1 MVSPRGIGLLIAFI
15 LSTHLAAFSQ
25 PEEKMCMSK
34 ACSKPSHDTKSVF
47 HLFSDHKV
55 MKTNMFSRIGNLC
68 MADASQPLKI
78 FDLGEFHIS
87 SPYLPFCQND
97 QDSTSKA
104 TLNFDLPEEWGGFS
118 FNSGISLQV
127 ENQSEKKT
135 STPGEHMIYVVSTK
149 HLTEN
154 RWQPFLTLSY
164 VRSQVKDIS
173 RAKKASYERDAQDQF
188 MGHARYTNVEA
199 LGTCCGVKPFENLSM
214 MFSYNYLKPLDKG
227 VRLSNHNTK
236 AFDDLKTAS
245 HNQNVDF
252 RIDYA
257 VKKGLNFLVK
267 SEYLVPNGTLRDTVD
282 APLLIEGQLIVSF

>member
-1 MVSPRGIGLLIAFI
+1 MVSPKGIGLLIAFM
-15 LSTHLAAFSQ
+15 LSAHLAAFNQ
-25 PEEKMCMSK
+25 PDEKRCQTK
-34 ACSKPSHDTKSVF
+34 AYSKPTHDTKGAF
-47 HLFSDHKV
+47 HLFGDPKV
-55 MKTNMFSRIGNLC
+55 MKTNVFSKFGILSKTDSSQLLRI
-68 MADASQPLKI
+68 S
-78 FDLGEFHIS
+78 DLGGFHIS
-87 SPYLPFCQND
+87 SPYLPFCQNEHD
-97 QDSTSKA
+97 ATSKA
-104 TLNFDLPEEWGGFS
+104 TLNLDLPEEWGGFTL
-118 FNSGISLQV
+118 NSGISLRV
-127 ENQSEKKT
+127 ENQAEKKT

-173 RAKKASYERDAQDQF
+173 RARKASHERDAQDTFLGQ
-188 MGHARYTNVEA
+188 ARYSNVEA
-199 LGTCCGVKPFENLSM
+199 LGTCCGVRPFENLSM
-214 MFSYNYLKPLDKG
+214 MLSYNYLKPLDKG

-245 HNQNVDF
+245 HNQNVDL